1 MKSPLASF
9 MVLHADCSED
19 ASAARELASAL
30 EDDGFE
36 VIPTPAFSQSVR
48 DWARSAGQKLNRHC
62 AVILI
67 WSQDASESAH
77 IQATIA
83 QSLQSG
89 EMPVYGVLMPGA
101 PEKIRM
107 TSPTRMVS
115 WKDYASGKA
124 RLQALGIERPKTGDA
139 SDFDAS
145 VSLYLAEAKKLFGAI
160 SVLGDGDQL
169 DLATVYQSLR
179 MVEHGT
185 SDLQRSV
192 LEEDLVRS
200 RTWQHVF
207 VTGSPGT
214 GKTTTLRYLA
224 YWCSLHQGDFIPVFI
239 RLPQLAER
247 GEALEDEV
255 RRRVKGSIHSTGL
268 MHLERHSSFLGD
280 RYVLLLDGY
289 DEVSEQLRGSV
300 IKRISEFCE
309 DHPRSRVIIGSRPRE
324 LLGSGLPPALGNFR
338 VLTLLPFTDEDVRS
352 YLDRVLSA
360 DDSAATF
367 AIVMKDERLL
377 EIARVPFLLALL
389 ARFGVKNVAQS
400 RERALLFDSC
410 VKYLIGVK
418 DWEKAPGRPK
428 ILPDRARLLERV
440 LKRVGVQ
447 FYKLDVDGEFS
458 RVQILSV
465 IDDESHSTVDA
476 DSVLEQILSQT
487 GLLQSVGDSI
497 TFIHRSIWEYFVA
510 SAMLDEPLSNL
521 VERAT
526 SQKWEEPT
534 RLYVGLVDR
543 SRLDEVLSSIW
554 SRNKGLALRA
564 IADLSDPPVNL
575 LRLLCSETPQKERL
589 SIVREIEGSTV
600 FADRSEKRRRALIET
615 LPPLL
620 DVEANAQVIF
630 EALSLLDRN
639 TDIISDSDRSRIKGR
654 VLDLERAVERRTAL
668 VNNASF
674 KFEFEK
680 IPGGT
685 FQMGGDHP
693 ERPQWMEGPVHTVEI
708 SSFYM
713 SRFCV
718 TNKLFYESGFP
729 FEFDRRKAPGD
740 GPNQPVAG
748 VTWYEAALF
757 AMWLGCRLPTEA
769 EWEYCCRAGGRDDAL
784 LKDPAFLIEHA
795 WFTANSGN
803 MTHDVGLLKPNS
815 FNLYDMLGNVRE
827 WCNDWLSENYYEE
840 CLKQGT
846 VKDPK
851 GPMLGS
857 SKILR
862 GGCFDWNILNLVPTY
877 RNYKTAEEPY
887 FTNGFR
893 LALSL

>member
-9 MVLHADCSED
+9 MVLHADCPTDST
-19 ASAARELASAL
+19 AAREFCSAL

-36 VIPTPAFSQSVR
+36 VIPTPAFNQSVR
-48 DWARSAGQKLNRHC
+48 DWVRSVEQRLNRHC

-67 WSQDASESAH
+67 WSPESSESAP
-77 IQATIA
+77 IQAIIA
-83 QSLQSG
+83 QALQNG
-89 EMPVYGVLMPGA
+89 DVPVYGVLMPEA
-101 PEKIRM
+101 PERIRM
-107 TSPTRMVS
+107 ISPTRVIS
-115 WKDYASGKA
+115 WKDYDSGRM
-124 RLQALGIERPKTGDA
+124 RLQALGIERPKMGDA
-139 SDFDAS
+139 TDLEAS
-145 VSLYLAEAKKLFGAI
+145 VNLYLNESRKLFGAI
-160 SVLGDGDQL
+160 SVLGDGEQL

-185 SDLQRSV
+185 SDLTKSV

-224 YWCSLHQGDFIPVFI
+224 YWCSLHHGDYIPVFI

-247 GEALEDEV
+247 GESLEDEV
-255 RRRVKGSIHSTGL
+255 RRRIKGAIHSSGL
-268 MHLERHSSFLGD
+268 LHLEKHSSFLGD

-289 DEVSEQLRGSV
+289 DEVSEQFRSSV
-300 IKRISEFCE
+300 IRRISEFCE

-324 LLGSGLPPALGNFR
+324 LLSNGLPPALGNFR
-338 VLTLLPFTDEDVRS
+338 VLSLMPFTDDDVRS

-360 DDSAATF
+360 EESAATF
-367 AIVMKDERLL
+367 GIVMGDERLL

-389 ARFGVKNVAQS
+389 ARFGVKHVAQS
-400 RERALLFDSC
+400 RERAQLFNNC

-428 ILPDRARLLERV
+428 VHLDRARLLERV

-458 RVQILSV
+458 RIQIISV
-465 IDDESHSTVDA
+465 IDDESQASVDA
-476 DSVLEQILSQT
+476 DSILEQILSQT
-487 GLLQSVGDSI
+487 GLLQSVGDAI

-510 SAMLDEPLSNL
+510 SAMLDEPLTNL

-526 SQKWEEPT
+526 SQKWEEPI
-534 RLYVGLVDR
+534 RLYVGLVDKA
-543 SRLDEVLSSIW
+543 RLGDVLSAIW
-554 SRNKGLALRA
+554 LRNKGLALRA
-564 IADLSDPPVNL
+564 IADLSEPPTDV
-575 LRLLCSETPQKERL
+575 LRALCSGTPQKERL
-589 SIVREIEGSTV
+589 AIVREIEGTASRT
-600 FADRSEKRRRALIET
+600 DNHEKRRRALVET
-615 LPPLL
+615 VPPLL
-620 DVEANAQVIF
+620 DVEVNAQVIF
-630 EALSLLDRN
+630 EALNLLDRN
-639 TDIISDSDRSRIKGR
+639 ADVLSELDRSRIKSK
-654 VLDLERAVERRTAL
+654 VLDLERASERRTAL
-668 VNNASF
+668 VDNSAF
-674 KFEFEK
+674 KLEFEK
-680 IPGGT
+680 ISGGV
-685 FQMGGDHP
+685 FAMGGDHP
-693 ERPQWMEGPVHTVEI
+693 ERPQWMEGPVHSIEI

-718 TNKLFYESGFP
+718 TNRLFYESGFP

-769 EWEYCCRAGGRDDAL
+769 EWEYCCRAGGRDDEL
-784 LKDPAFLIEHA
+784 LKEPSFLIEHA

-827 WCNDWLSENYYEE
+827 WCNDWLDEEYYDK
-840 CLKQGT
+840 CLAQGT

-851 GPMLGS
+851 GPVVGS